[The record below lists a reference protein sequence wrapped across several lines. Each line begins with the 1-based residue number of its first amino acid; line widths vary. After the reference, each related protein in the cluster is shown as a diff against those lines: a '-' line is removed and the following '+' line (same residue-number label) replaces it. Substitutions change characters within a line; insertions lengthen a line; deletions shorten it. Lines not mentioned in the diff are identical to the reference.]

1 MSNKTETLQ
10 EVASIIGDELSCDPA
25 TIEFSTAAD
34 DVDGWD
40 SLAHARLILRI
51 ETDLNLRFPGHMLF
65 DLECVS
71 DIVSLVEKC
80 RAKAELTNAL

>member
-1 MSNKTETLQ
+1 MSNKAKTLQ
-10 EVASIIGDELSCDPA
+10 EVASIIGEELSCDPRI
-25 TIEFSTAAD
+25 IELSTAAD

-65 DLECVS
+65 DLECVG
-71 DIVSLVEKC
+71 DIVSLVDDC
-80 RAKAELTNAL
+80 RAKVEPVVAL